1 MTSILK
7 ILEENE
13 YKKFKKKEVKN
24 MCNESPRG
32 QHHYPH
38 YSRRG
43 TVGYFPFSPQQMH
56 KMKHMAK
63 TFMRGFM
70 GSHLPHNV
78 EDLGDSYLIT
88 VPLAGRTKDEVKVSL
103 INKHLNIKAEKP
115 KIPEKENLK
124 EEEKGQ
130 ESPQECCGPTFFKG
144 FTFIDVNMDIPLP
157 IDADT
162 DTIVSKMANG
172 LLKVTFGKKPPK
184 NIDVNEN

>member
-1 MTSILK
+1 
-7 ILEENE
+7 
-13 YKKFKKKEVKN
+13 

-32 QHHYPH
+32 SQYHPH
-38 YSRRG
+38 YSRRSM
-43 TVGYFPFSPQQMH
+43 VGCIPFSPQQMH

-63 TFMRGFM
+63 NFMRGFM

-78 EDLGDSYLIT
+78 EDLGDRYLIT

-115 KIPEKENLK
+115 KMLEKENIK
-124 EEEKGQ
+124 EEEKEQ
-130 ESPQECCGPTFFKG
+130 KSPHEWWGPMFLKG

-157 IDADT
+157 ADADT
-162 DTIVSKMANG
+162 NTIVSKMANG

-184 NIDVNEN
+184 NIDVSES

>member
-1 MTSILK
+1 M
-7 ILEENE
+7 
-13 YKKFKKKEVKN
+13 Y
-24 MCNESPRG
+24 NESPRG
-32 QHHYPH
+32 QHRHPRH
-38 YSRRG
+38 GRRG
-43 TVGYFPFSPQQMH
+43 MVGCFPFNPQQMH
-56 KMKHMAK
+56 KMKHVAMN
-63 TFMRGFM
+63 FMRGFM

-88 VPLAGRTKDEVKVSL
+88 VPLAGRNKDEVKVSL

-115 KIPEKENLK
+115 KIPEKENFKEDEK
-124 EEEKGQ
+124 EEET
-130 ESPQECCGPTFFKG
+130 SPHEWWGPMFWKG

-172 LLKVTFGKKPPK
+172 LLKITFGKKPPK